1 MNFLPLLTSIVAFA
15 FTAALA
21 RQYLE
26 RRKFHQI
33 LWTLA
38 MLFYGITA
46 LMEFL
51 MNPDV
56 FGPSV
61 IAFKVYY
68 ILAAPLVGLLGSGV
82 VYLLASKR
90 KADIFLAFIALL
102 SVVLL
107 VTGIMTPLDEA
118 IIVGAFDGPLGE
130 AFHAAVDA
138 YPMTV
143 RRYAIITNIVAG
155 LALILGALYSF
166 LKDRRRTYNL
176 LIFAGGVM
184 PMIGGSALAF
194 FHEPSLFFIFELG
207 GAAFLYLG
215 FIYSDKFIK
224 AREAKIASTLAE
236 KKLG

>member
-1 MNFLPLLTSIVAFA
+1 MNFLPLLTSIIAFA

-26 RRKFHQI
+26 RRKFHQV

-56 FGPSV
+56 LGPSV

-118 IIVGAFDGPLGE
+118 IIVEAFDGPLGE

-143 RRYAIITNIVAG
+143 RRYAIITNIFAG

-166 LKDRRRTYNL
+166 LMDRRRTYNL
-176 LIFAGGVM
+176 LLFAGGVM

-194 FHEPSLFFIFELG
+194 FDEPSLFFIFELG

-224 AREAKIASTLAE
+224 AREAKIASTLAK

>member
-1 MNFLPLLTSIVAFA
+1 
-15 FTAALA
+15 
-21 RQYLE
+21 
-26 RRKFHQI
+26 
-33 LWTLA
+33 
-38 MLFYGITA
+38 
-46 LMEFL
+46 
-51 MNPDV
+51 
-56 FGPSV
+56 
-61 IAFKVYY
+61 
-68 ILAAPLVGLLGSGV
+68 VGLLGSGV

-118 IIVGAFDGPLGE
+118 IIVEAFDGPLGE

-143 RRYAIITNIVAG
+143 RRYAIITNIFAG

-166 LKDRRRTYNL
+166 LRDRRRTYNL
-176 LIFAGGVM
+176 LLFAGGVM

-194 FHEPSLFFIFELG
+194 FDEPSLFFIFELG

-224 AREAKIASTLAE
+224 VREAKIASTLAK

>member
-107 VTGIMTPLDEA
+107 VTGIMTPLEEA

-143 RRYAIITNIVAG
+143 RRYAIIINIFAG

-207 GAAFLYLG
+207 GAALLYLG

>member
-21 RQYLE
+21 RQYIE

-38 MLFYGITA
+38 MLFYSITA

-56 FGPSV
+56 LGPSV

-82 VYLLASKR
+82 MYLLASER

-107 VTGIMTPLDEA
+107 ITGIMTPLDEA
-118 IIVGAFDGPLGE
+118 IIVEAFDSPLGE
-130 AFHAAVDA
+130 AFHEAVDA

-155 LALILGALYSF
+155 LTLLLGALYSF
-166 LKDRRRTYNL
+166 LRPG
-176 LIFAGGVM
+176 AGHTTFSSS
-184 PMIGGSALAF
+184 PAGSC
-194 FHEPSLFFIFELG
+194 
-207 GAAFLYLG
+207 
-215 FIYSDKFIK
+215 
-224 AREAKIASTLAE
+224 R
-236 KKLG
+236 

>member
-1 MNFLPLLTSIVAFA
+1 MNFLPLLTAIVAFA
-15 FTAALA
+15 FTVALA

-33 LWTLA
+33 LWTFA
-38 MLFYGITA
+38 MLFYGIAA

-56 FGPSV
+56 LGPSV

-68 ILAAPLVGLLGSGV
+68 ILSAPLVGLLGAGV
-82 VYLLASKR
+82 MYLLASKR
-90 KADIFLAFIALL
+90 TADIFLAFIAIL
-102 SVVLL
+102 SVALL

-118 IIVGAFDGPLGE
+118 VIVEAFEGSLGE
-130 AFHAAVDA
+130 AFHIAVDA

-176 LIFAGGVM
+176 LIFVGGVM

-194 FHEPSLFFIFELG
+194 FDEPSLFFIFELVG
-207 GAAFLYLG
+207 TVFLYLG
-215 FIYSDKFIK
+215 FIYSDRFIK